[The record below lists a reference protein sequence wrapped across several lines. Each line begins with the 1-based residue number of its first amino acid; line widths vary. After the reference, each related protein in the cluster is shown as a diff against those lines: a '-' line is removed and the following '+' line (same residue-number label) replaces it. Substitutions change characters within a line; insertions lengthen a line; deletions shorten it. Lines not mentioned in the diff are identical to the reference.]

1 MHVFF
6 MESLFENKREIARA
20 IGFKYST
27 ITRIVY
33 AIRVD
38 NCYEQ
43 FEVQKKNGGVRRI
56 AAPKGQLKT
65 ALKRLSKIFLD
76 RRYKDKKERFQDN
89 YPSHGFERDRSIFS
103 NALRHINKKIVV
115 NMDIEDFFGSIH
127 FGRVVG
133 LFENN
138 YSFRCPRDVAV
149 FLANLVTYKGVLP
162 QGAPTSPVIA
172 NYFGDIIDSK
182 ILKIAKKYKLYY
194 TRYADDLTFST
205 NDLSFMEIADHF
217 IDDIRVELER
227 LGFKS
232 NNKKT
237 RIAYYHTKQQVTG
250 LTVNQNISCD
260 VDYYKKTRAMA
271 HQLYKFGQFQINN
284 VPGSL
289 EQLEGRLWFI
299 EHSLSQ
305 RVMSKKSK
313 YNGKKK
319 TECLRGEYYNNRL
332 QEIRKFLFY
341 KYFYMASLPVIA
353 TEGPS
358 DQSYLIA
365 ALQKYHERYP
375 SLVSKSNEGDLSF
388 NFKFLNR
395 TQRLQKYLGI
405 AKDGGDSLKKIV
417 NIFTDRIMRPD
428 FGDNGRGMYNYFVDK
443 GYIGSNQPILLLV
456 DSEFESSSS
465 PVKSLMKVIPSS
477 IKEEV
482 IKSLKNQYYCSLHPC
497 CPRVYVLVIPK
508 SNHAVGKT
516 EIEDLLNPEELKSI
530 NIKGRLFSR
539 DENYDKTIYFGKVEL
554 GKYILNNYREVD
566 LSGFLPLLDIINE
579 IVSKSQTVK

>member
-1 MHVFF
+1 
-6 MESLFENKREIARA
+6 
-20 IGFKYST
+20 
-27 ITRIVY
+27 
-33 AIRVD
+33 
-38 NCYEQ
+38 
-43 FEVQKKNGGVRRI
+43 
-56 AAPKGQLKT
+56 
-65 ALKRLSKIFLD
+65 
-76 RRYKDKKERFQDN
+76 
-89 YPSHGFERDRSIFS
+89 
-103 NALRHINKKIVV
+103 
-115 NMDIEDFFGSIH
+115 
-127 FGRVVG
+127 
-133 LFENN
+133 
-138 YSFRCPRDVAV
+138 
-149 FLANLVTYKGVLP
+149 
-162 QGAPTSPVIA
+162 
-172 NYFGDIIDSK
+172 
-182 ILKIAKKYKLYY
+182 
-194 TRYADDLTFST
+194 
-205 NDLSFMEIADHF
+205 
-217 IDDIRVELER
+217 
-227 LGFKS
+227 
-232 NNKKT
+232 
-237 RIAYYHTKQQVTG
+237 
-250 LTVNQNISCD
+250 
-260 VDYYKKTRAMA
+260 
-271 HQLYKFGQFQINN
+271 
-284 VPGSL
+284 
-289 EQLEGRLWFI
+289 
-299 EHSLSQ
+299 
-305 RVMSKKSK
+305 
-313 YNGKKK
+313 
-319 TECLRGEYYNNRL
+319 
-332 QEIRKFLFY
+332 
-341 KYFYMASLPVIA
+341 MASLPVIA